1 MEDFMFNFLKRL
13 LKKAPK
19 YKPEEIQEVLNKYG
33 ALLNEMAS
41 KREILELRAEILIIK
56 LC

>member
-1 MEDFMFNFLKRL
+1 MFNFLKRL